1 MAEFS
6 IRQIGDPILRTPTDQ
21 IHSVDDSVRRLISS
35 MYEAMDRARG
45 IGLAAP
51 QIGRGVSIFVYG
63 VGESRGAVI
72 NPQLT
77 GEGMLA
83 PTPRENTG
91 SGPAAAA
98 AGTRNQD
105 AAETDEDRFIKEGCL
120 SVSGI
125 YAPVPRYQ
133 QVTLTGLDED
143 GKPLE
148 LRAEGLLAA
157 CFQHE
162 VDHLHGRLFVD
173 RLRGELKRSAMQ
185 TLRARDYPSSHVK
198 PADKGKSGAQSQG
211 PKSQGL
217 TSQGLTSR
225 GPESSGSSFLAPG
238 FTPG

>member
-21 IHSVDDSVRRLISS
+21 IHSVDDTVRRLIAS

-77 GEGMLA
+77 GKGTLV
-83 PTPRENTG
+83 PTPREPSG

-98 AGTRNQD
+98 AGTRRHE
-105 AAETDEDRFIKEGCL
+105 AAEAEEDRFIKEGCL

-133 QVTLTGLDED
+133 KVTLTGLDED
-143 GKPLE
+143 GKHLE
-148 LRAEGLLAA
+148 LHAEGLLAA

-198 PADKGKSGAQSQG
+198 PAEKGRAGAQSQG
-211 PKSQGL
+211 PESQGLKSQG
-217 TSQGLTSR
+217 
-225 GPESSGSSFLAPG
+225 PNSSGSSFLAPG
-238 FTPG
+238 FTAR

>member
-21 IHSVDDSVRRLISS
+21 IHSVDDTVRRLVSS

-51 QIGRGVSIFVYG
+51 QIGRGVSVFVYS

-83 PTPRENTG
+83 PTPRENSG
-91 SGPAAAA
+91 SGPATAA
-98 AGTRNQD
+98 AGTRHHD
-105 AAETDEDRFIKEGCL
+105 AAEADEDRFIKEGCL
-120 SVSGI
+120 SVSDI
-125 YAPVPRYQ
+125 YAPVSRYQ
-133 QVTLTGLDED
+133 KVTLTGLDED
-143 GKPLE
+143 GKHLE
-148 LRAEGLLAA
+148 LHAEGLLAA

-185 TLRARDYPSSHVK
+185 ALRARDYPSSHVN
-198 PADKGKSGAQSQG
+198 PAEKGKARAQSQG
-211 PKSQGL
+211 LKSQGR
-217 TSQGLTSR
+217 Q
-225 GPESSGSSFLAPG
+225 SSGSSFLAPG
-238 FTPG
+238 FTAR

>member
-21 IHSVDDSVRRLISS
+21 IHSVDDAVRRLISS
-35 MYEAMDRARG
+35 MYEAMDRAQG

-51 QIGRGVSIFVYG
+51 QIGRGVSIFVYS

-72 NPQLT
+72 NPQLA
-77 GEGMLA
+77 GEGEPA
-83 PTPRENTG
+83 PTPRAGMGND
-91 SGPAAAA
+91 PAAGS
-98 AGTRNQD
+98 AGAGQQD
-105 AAETDEDRFIKEGCL
+105 AAESAEDRFIKEGCL

-133 QVTLTGLDED
+133 KVTLTGLDED
-143 GKPLE
+143 GRDVE
-148 LRAEGLLAA
+148 LHAEGLLAA

-185 TLRARDYPSSHVK
+185 TLRARDYPSSRGTPTEQH
-198 PADKGKSGAQSQG
+198 ARGTQSAG
-211 PKSQGL
+211 PQSA
-217 TSQGLTSR
+217 
-225 GPESSGSSFLAPG
+225 GSSFLAPG
-238 FTPG
+238 FTAR